1 MVRVGGY
8 QDRAGIQQALDCG
21 ADGILIP
28 YINTAAEA
36 KEGISCCKYP
46 TTGTRSVY
54 FPQRATNKKGLLG
67 YVGNAN
73 DNVIVALQVRRIT
86 HPCHRLPPP
95 RQSTL
100 AASGPAVDPTPAPS
114 PAGPPAQACPHGR
127 LPAPG
132 SHPPL
137 VAIGG
142 DGRLH
147 HQHGGD
153 RCAARDRHPLPR
165 AERPVHVY
173 GPFRARVRVPGDVLL
188 QGAERG
194 DRQAGAAKQ

>member
-1 MVRVGGY
+1 MLSLLPSVHSCQRCLFYQWSSDQPFPRPRTRLSHMILAIHSGKAKSMVRVGGY

-73 DNVIVALQVRRIT
+73 DNVIVALQVRRNT
-86 HPCHRLPPP
+86 HPCRRLSS

-127 LPAPG
+127 LPAPVAFT
-132 SHPPL
+132 PPSS
-137 VAIGG
+137 
-142 DGRLH
+142 
-147 HQHGGD
+147 Q
-153 RCAARDRHPLPR
+153 
-165 AERPVHVY
+165 
-173 GPFRARVRVPGDVLL
+173 
-188 QGAERG
+188 
-194 DRQAGAAKQ
+194 

>member
-86 HPCHRLPPP
+86 HPCRRLPPP
-95 RQSTL
+95 PASRRLRQAAQRSTRPLRPAPRVLLPRHARTGVYRRL
-100 AASGPAVDPTPAPS
+100 AATPPRRNRWRRQTASPTWRRSLRCQGSTSSSSGRTTCACLWAFSRASTCSRRCTS
-114 PAGPPAQACPHGR
+114 PR
-127 LPAPG
+127 
-132 SHPPL
+132 S
-137 VAIGG
+137 
-142 DGRLH
+142 
-147 HQHGGD
+147 
-153 RCAARDRHPLPR
+153 
-165 AERPVHVY
+165 
-173 GPFRARVRVPGDVLL
+173 
-188 QGAERG
+188 
-194 DRQAGAAKQ
+194 

>member
-1 MVRVGGY
+1 MILAIHSGKAKSMVRVGGY

-86 HPCHRLPPP
+86 DPCRRLTGVYRRLAVNPPSS
-95 RQSTL
+95 Q
-100 AASGPAVDPTPAPS
+100 
-114 PAGPPAQACPHGR
+114 
-127 LPAPG
+127 
-132 SHPPL
+132 
-137 VAIGG
+137 
-142 DGRLH
+142 
-147 HQHGGD
+147 
-153 RCAARDRHPLPR
+153 
-165 AERPVHVY
+165 
-173 GPFRARVRVPGDVLL
+173 
-188 QGAERG
+188 
-194 DRQAGAAKQ
+194 